1 MFELLHEIQGTLR
14 RNLMRTIATGFA
26 VVSGLF
32 LLIVLQGAGNG
43 VIHSFQYN
51 MGGFAFDAVHVFGG
65 RTTKPWEGIKEGRLI
80 RLDDR
85 DLDMSRRHFPHQIT
99 SAIPTVNY
107 EGVVAS
113 YAGHHINSTTMVG
126 VYPEYAASQAVEMLE
141 GRFINNIDMTEKRK
155 VCVMGNNSCK
165 DLFKEAGSAVGKGVE
180 LGGILYTVVGV
191 YKTNEM
197 FSGSNFYVPYTTL
210 CTIYNKG
217 RFIDELTMNTHNIP
231 TDSAMQL
238 FIDEYIRA
246 TSHIHSFDP
255 TDDRALWIWNQ
266 AGDNIQMQ
274 RAMSILNKAFWI
286 LGLLTLLSGVVSV
299 SNIMLIS
306 VKERTRE
313 FGIRRAIGARP
324 WNIIS
329 MVVLESVVITAIF
342 GYIGMLLGIFFC
354 EWMDATVG
362 NQVMDMGIFQA
373 RYFVDPTVDLHT
385 CVQATIV
392 IIVAGA
398 LAGFFPARKAVKVKA
413 IDALRS
419 A

>member
-1 MFELLHEIQGTLR
+1 M
-14 RNLMRTIATGFA
+14 MRTIATGFA

-65 RTTKPWEGIKEGRLI
+65 MTTRPWEGIKEGRLI

-85 DLDMSRRHFPHQIT
+85 DLEMSRRHFPHQIT
-99 SAIPTVNY
+99 TAIPTVTND
-107 EGVVAS
+107 GVVAS
-113 YAGHHINSTTMVG
+113 YGGHYVSSASMVG

-141 GRFINNIDMTEKRK
+141 GRFVNEMDLKEKRK
-155 VCVMGNNSCK
+155 VCVIGSNSCN
-165 DLFKEAGSAVGKGVE
+165 DLFKEGGTPIGQHVKLGS
-180 LGGILYTVVGV
+180 ILYTVVGV
-191 YKTNEM
+191 YKVNEM
-197 FSGSNFYVPYTTL
+197 FNGSNFYVPYTTL

-217 RFIDELTMNTHNIP
+217 RFIDELTMNTRNIP
-231 TDSAMQL
+231 TDSAMQQ
-238 FIDEYIRA
+238 FIAEYTRA

-255 TDDRALWIWNQ
+255 EDDRALWIWNQ

-274 RAMSILNKAFWI
+274 RAMNILNRSFWI

-324 WNIIS
+324 WNIIM
-329 MVVLESVVITAIF
+329 MVVLESVTITAIF

-362 NQVMDMGIFQA
+362 NQVMDLGVFQA
-373 RYFVDPTVDLHT
+373 KYFVDPTVDLHI
-385 CVQATIV
+385 CIQATIV

-398 LAGFFPARKAVKVKA
+398 LAGFFPARKAVKIKT
-413 IDALRS
+413 IDALR

>member
-1 MFELLHEIQGTLR
+1 MFELFHEIQGTLS

-65 RTTKPWEGIKEGRLI
+65 MTTRPWEGIKEGRLI

-85 DLDMSRRHFPHQIT
+85 DLEMSRRHFPHQIT
-99 SAIPTVNY
+99 TAIPTVTND
-107 EGVVAS
+107 GVVAS
-113 YAGHHINSTTMVG
+113 HGGHYVSSTSMVG

-141 GRFINNIDMTEKRK
+141 GRFVNEMDLKEKRK
-155 VCVMGNNSCK
+155 VCVIGSNSCK
-165 DLFKEAGSAVGKGVE
+165 DLFKEVGTPIGQHVKLGS
-180 LGGILYTVVGV
+180 ILYTVVGV
-191 YKTNEM
+191 YKVNEM
-197 FSGSNFYVPYTTL
+197 FNGSNFYVPYTTL

-217 RFIDELTMNTHNIP
+217 RFIDELTMNTRNIP
-231 TDSAMQL
+231 TDSAMQQ
-238 FIDEYIRA
+238 FIAEYTRA

-255 TDDRALWIWNQ
+255 EDDRALWIWNQ

-274 RAMSILNKAFWI
+274 RAMNILNRSFWI

-324 WNIIS
+324 WNIIM
-329 MVVLESVVITAIF
+329 MVVLESVTITAIF

-362 NQVMDMGIFQA
+362 NQVMDLGVFQA
-373 RYFVDPTVDLHT
+373 KYFVDPTVDLHI
-385 CVQATIV
+385 CIQATIV

-398 LAGFFPARKAVKVKA
+398 LAGFFPARKAVKIKT
-413 IDALRS
+413 IDALR

>member
-1 MFELLHEIQGTLR
+1 MFELFHEIQGTLS

-65 RTTKPWEGIKEGRLI
+65 MTTRPWEGIKEGRLI

-85 DLDMSRRHFPHQIT
+85 DLEMSRRHFPHQIT
-99 SAIPTVNY
+99 TAIPTVTND
-107 EGVVAS
+107 GVVAS
-113 YAGHHINSTTMVG
+113 HGGHYVNSTSMVG

-141 GRFINNIDMTEKRK
+141 GRFVNEMDLKEKRK
-155 VCVMGNNSCK
+155 VCVIGSNSCK
-165 DLFKEAGSAVGKGVE
+165 DLFKEGGTPIGQHVKLGS
-180 LGGILYTVVGV
+180 ILYTVVGV
-191 YKTNEM
+191 YKVNEM
-197 FSGSNFYVPYTTL
+197 FNGSNFYVPYTTL

-231 TDSAMQL
+231 TDSAMQQ
-238 FIDEYIRA
+238 FIAEYTRA

-255 TDDRALWIWNQ
+255 EDDRALWIWNQ

-274 RAMSILNKAFWI
+274 RAMNILNRSFWI

-324 WNIIS
+324 WNIIM
-329 MVVLESVVITAIF
+329 MVVLESVTITAIF

-362 NQVMDMGIFQA
+362 NQVMDLGVFQA
-373 RYFVDPTVDLHT
+373 KYFVDPTVDLHI
-385 CVQATIV
+385 CIQATIV

-398 LAGFFPARKAVKVKA
+398 LAGFFPARKAVKIKT
-413 IDALRS
+413 IDALR

>member
-1 MFELLHEIQGTLR
+1 
-14 RNLMRTIATGFA
+14 MRTIATGFA

-51 MGGFAFDAVHVFGG
+51 MGNFAFDAIHVFGG

-80 RLDDR
+80 QLDDR
-85 DLDMSRRHFPHQIT
+85 DLDMSRRHFPQQII
-99 SAIPTVNY
+99 SAIPTINQD
-107 EGVVAS
+107 GVVAS
-113 YAGHHINSTTMVG
+113 NGGHYISSASMVG
-126 VYPEYAASQAVEMLE
+126 VYPEYAGAQAVEMLE
-141 GRFINNIDMTEKRK
+141 GRFINNIDMTDKRK
-155 VCVMGNNSCK
+155 VCVIGSNSCK
-165 DLFKEAGSAVGKGVE
+165 DLFKESRSAIGKGVE
-180 LGGILYTVVGV
+180 LGGILYTVVGI
-191 YKTNEM
+191 YKTDEM
-197 FSGSNFYVPYTTL
+197 FNNSNFYVPYTTV

-217 RFIDELTMNTHNIP
+217 RFIDELTMNTRNIP
-231 TDSAMQL
+231 TDSAMNL
-238 FIDEYIRA
+238 FIEEYTRA

-255 TDDRALWIWNQ
+255 EDSRALWIWNQ
-266 AGDNIQMQ
+266 AEDNMKTQ
-274 RAMSILNKAFWI
+274 RAMNILNKAFWI

-329 MVVLESVVITAIF
+329 MVVLESIVITAIF

-362 NQVMDMGIFQA
+362 NQVMDIGIFQA
-373 RYFVDPTVDLHT
+373 KYFIDPTVDLHI
-385 CVQATIV
+385 CIQATIV

-398 LAGFFPARKAVKVKA
+398 LAGFFPARKAVKVKT
-413 IDALRS
+413 IDALR

>member
-1 MFELLHEIQGTLR
+1 MLELLHEIKGTLS
-14 RNLMRTIATGFA
+14 RNKMRTIATGFA

-51 MGGFAFDAVHVFGG
+51 MGSFAFDAVHVFGG

-85 DLDMSRRHFPHQIT
+85 DLEMSRRHFPHQIIT
-99 SAIPTVNY
+99 AIPTINQD
-107 EGVVAS
+107 GVVAA
-113 YAGHHINSTTMVG
+113 YGAHYINGVSMVG
-126 VYPEYAASQAVEMLE
+126 VYPEYASSQAVKLME
-141 GRFINNIDMTEKRK
+141 GRFVNNMDLMEKRK
-155 VCVMGNNSCK
+155 VCVLGSNSCK
-165 DLFKEAGSAVGKGVE
+165 DLFKEGGSPIGRRVK

-191 YKTNEM
+191 FKTDEM
-197 FSGSNFYVPYTTL
+197 FSSSSFYVPYTTL

-217 RFIDELTMNTHNIP
+217 RFIDELTMNMQNIP
-231 TDSAMQL
+231 TDSAMDQ
-238 FIDEYIRA
+238 FIKEYTRA
-246 TSHIHSFDP
+246 TSYIHSFDP
-255 TDDRALWIWNQ
+255 EDSRAMWIWNQ

-274 RAMSILNKAFWI
+274 RATSILNKAFWI

-329 MVVLESVVITAIF
+329 MVVLESVVITSIF

-354 EWMDATVG
+354 EWMNATVG
-362 NQVMDMGIFQA
+362 NQVMDVGVFQA

-385 CVQATIV
+385 CFQATIV
-392 IIVAGA
+392 IIIAGA
-398 LAGFFPARKAVKVKA
+398 LAGFFPARKAVKVKT
-413 IDALRS
+413 IDALR

>member
-1 MFELLHEIQGTLR
+1 MFELFHEIQGTLS

-65 RTTKPWEGIKEGRLI
+65 MTTRPWEGIKEGRLI

-85 DLDMSRRHFPHQIT
+85 DLEMSRRHFPHQIT
-99 SAIPTVNY
+99 TAIPTVTND
-107 EGVVAS
+107 GVVAS
-113 YAGHHINSTTMVG
+113 HGGHYVSSTSMVG

-141 GRFINNIDMTEKRK
+141 GRFVNEMDLKEKRK
-155 VCVMGNNSCK
+155 VCVIGSNSFK
-165 DLFKEAGSAVGKGVE
+165 DLFKEGGTPIGQHVKLGS
-180 LGGILYTVVGV
+180 ILYTVVGV
-191 YKTNEM
+191 YKVNEM
-197 FSGSNFYVPYTTL
+197 FNGSNFYVPYTTL

-217 RFIDELTMNTHNIP
+217 RFIDELTMNTRNIP
-231 TDSAMQL
+231 TDSAMQQ
-238 FIDEYIRA
+238 FIAEYTRA

-255 TDDRALWIWNQ
+255 EDDRALWIWNQ

-274 RAMSILNKAFWI
+274 RAMNILNRSFWI

-324 WNIIS
+324 WNIIM
-329 MVVLESVVITAIF
+329 MVVLESVTITAIF

-362 NQVMDMGIFQA
+362 NQVMDLGVFQA
-373 RYFVDPTVDLHT
+373 KYFVDPTVDLHI
-385 CVQATIV
+385 CIQATIV

-398 LAGFFPARKAVKVKA
+398 LAGFFPARKAVKIKT
-413 IDALRS
+413 IDALR

>member
-1 MFELLHEIQGTLR
+1 MLELLHEIKGTLS
-14 RNLMRTIATGFA
+14 RNKMRTIATGFA

-51 MGGFAFDAVHVFGG
+51 MGSFAFDAVHVFGG

-85 DLDMSRRHFPHQIT
+85 DLEMSRRHFPHQIIT
-99 SAIPTVNY
+99 AIPTINQD
-107 EGVVAS
+107 GVVAA
-113 YAGHHINSTTMVG
+113 YGAHYINGVSMVG
-126 VYPEYAASQAVEMLE
+126 VHPEYASSQAVKLME
-141 GRFINNIDMTEKRK
+141 GRFVNNMDLMEKRK
-155 VCVMGNNSCK
+155 VCVLGSNSCK
-165 DLFKEAGSAVGKGVE
+165 DLFKEGGSPIGRRVK

-191 YKTNEM
+191 FKTDEM
-197 FSGSNFYVPYTTL
+197 FGSSSFYVPYTTL

-231 TDSAMQL
+231 TDSAMEQ
-238 FIDEYIRA
+238 FMKEYTRA
-246 TSHIHSFDP
+246 TSYIHSFDP
-255 TDDRALWIWNQ
+255 TDERALWIWNQ

-274 RAMSILNKAFWI
+274 RATSILNKAFWI

-329 MVVLESVVITAIF
+329 MVVLESVVITSIF

-354 EWMDATVG
+354 EWMNATVG
-362 NQVMDMGIFQA
+362 NQVMDLGVFQA
-373 RYFVDPTVDLHT
+373 KYFVDPTVDLHT
-385 CVQATIV
+385 CFQATIV
-392 IIVAGA
+392 IIIAGA
-398 LAGFFPARKAVKVKA
+398 LAGFFPARKAVKVKT
-413 IDALRS
+413 IDALR

>member
-1 MFELLHEIQGTLR
+1 MLELLHEIKGTLN
-14 RNLMRTIATGFA
+14 RNKMRTIATGFA

-51 MGGFAFDAVHVFGG
+51 MGSFAFDAVHVFGG

-85 DLDMSRRHFPHQIT
+85 DLEMSRRHFPHQIIT
-99 SAIPTVNY
+99 AIPTINQD
-107 EGVVAS
+107 GVVAG
-113 YAGHHINSTTMVG
+113 YGAHYINGVSMVG
-126 VYPEYAASQAVEMLE
+126 VYPEYAPSQAVKLLE
-141 GRFINNIDMTEKRK
+141 GRFVNNMDLMEKRK
-155 VCVMGNNSCK
+155 VCVMGSNSCK
-165 DLFKEAGSAVGKGVE
+165 DLFKEGGSPIGRRVK
-180 LGGILYTVVGV
+180 LGSILYTVVGV
-191 YKTNEM
+191 FKTDEM
-197 FSGSNFYVPYTTL
+197 FKSSNFYVPYTTL
-210 CTIYNKG
+210 CTIYNRG
-217 RFIDELTMNTHNIP
+217 RFIDELTMNMQNIP
-231 TDSAMQL
+231 TDSAMDQ
-238 FIDEYIRA
+238 FIKEYTRA
-246 TSHIHSFDP
+246 TSYIHSFDP
-255 TDDRALWIWNQ
+255 EDSRALWIWNQ

-274 RAMSILNKAFWI
+274 RATSILNKAFWI

-329 MVVLESVVITAIF
+329 MVVLESVVITSIF

-354 EWMDATVG
+354 EWMNATVG
-362 NQVMDMGIFQA
+362 NQVMDLGVFQA
-373 RYFVDPTVDLHT
+373 KYFVDPTVDLYT
-385 CVQATIV
+385 CFQATIV
-392 IIVAGA
+392 IIIAGA
-398 LAGFFPARKAVKVKA
+398 LAGFFPARKAVKVKT
-413 IDALRS
+413 IDALR

>member
-1 MFELLHEIQGTLR
+1 MLELLHEIKGTLS
-14 RNLMRTIATGFA
+14 RNKMRTIATGFA

-51 MGGFAFDAVHVFGG
+51 MGSFAFDAVHVFGG

-85 DLDMSRRHFPHQIT
+85 DLEMSRRHFPHQIIT
-99 SAIPTVNY
+99 AIPTINQD
-107 EGVVAS
+107 GVVAA
-113 YAGHHINSTTMVG
+113 YGAHYINGVSMVG
-126 VYPEYAASQAVEMLE
+126 VYPEYASSQAVKLME
-141 GRFINNIDMTEKRK
+141 GRFVNNMDLMEKRK
-155 VCVMGNNSCK
+155 VCVLGSNSCK
-165 DLFKEAGSAVGKGVE
+165 DLFKEGGSPIGRRVK

-191 YKTNEM
+191 FKTNEM
-197 FSGSNFYVPYTTL
+197 FNSSNFYVPYTTL

-231 TDSAMQL
+231 TDSAMEQ
-238 FIDEYIRA
+238 FMKEYTRA
-246 TSHIHSFDP
+246 TSYIQSFDP
-255 TDDRALWIWNQ
+255 TDERALWIWNQ

-274 RAMSILNKAFWI
+274 RATGILNKAFWI

-329 MVVLESVVITAIF
+329 MVVLESVVITSIF

-354 EWMDATVG
+354 EWMNATVG
-362 NQVMDMGIFQA
+362 NQVMDLGVFQA
-373 RYFVDPTVDLHT
+373 KYFVDPTVDLHT
-385 CVQATIV
+385 CFQATIV
-392 IIVAGA
+392 IIIAGA
-398 LAGFFPARKAVKVKA
+398 LAGFFPARKAVKVKT
-413 IDALRS
+413 IDALR

>member
-1 MFELLHEIQGTLR
+1 MFELLHEVQGTLR

-51 MGGFAFDAVHVFGG
+51 LGSFAFDAIHVFGG
-65 RTTKPWEGIKEGRLI
+65 MTTKPWEGIKEGRLI

-85 DLDMSRRHFPHQIT
+85 DLEMSRRHFPHQIT
-99 SAIPTVNY
+99 SAIPTVNH
-107 EGVVAS
+107 EGVIAS
-113 YAGHHINSTTMVG
+113 FGAHHISNANMVG
-126 VYPEYAASQAVEMLE
+126 VFPEYVTSQAVEMLE
-141 GRFINNIDMTEKRK
+141 GRFVNKMDMTEKRK

-165 DLFKEAGSAVGKGVE
+165 DLFKENVSPVGQRVT

-197 FSGSNFYVPYTTL
+197 FNSSDFYVPYSTL

-231 TDSAMQL
+231 TDSAMSL
-238 FIDEYIRA
+238 FIEEYTRA

-255 TDDRALWIWNQ
+255 EDNRALWIWNQ

-274 RAMSILNKAFWI
+274 TAMNLLNKAFWI

-354 EWMDATVG
+354 EWMNATVG
-362 NQVMDMGIFQA
+362 NQVMDLGVFQA
-373 RYFVDPTVDLHT
+373 KYFVDPTVDLHT
-385 CVQATIV
+385 CLQATVV

-398 LAGFFPARKAVKVKA
+398 LAGFFPARKAVKVKT
-413 IDALRS
+413 IDALR

>member
-1 MFELLHEIQGTLR
+1 MFELFHEIQGTLS

-65 RTTKPWEGIKEGRLI
+65 MTTRPWEGIKEGRLI

-85 DLDMSRRHFPHQIT
+85 DLEMSRRHFPHQIT
-99 SAIPTVNY
+99 TAIPTVTND
-107 EGVVAS
+107 GVVAS
-113 YAGHHINSTTMVG
+113 YGGHYVSSASMVG

-141 GRFINNIDMTEKRK
+141 GRFVNEMDLKEKRK
-155 VCVMGNNSCK
+155 VCVIGSNSCN
-165 DLFKEAGSAVGKGVE
+165 DLFKEGGTPIGQHVKLGS
-180 LGGILYTVVGV
+180 ILYTVVGV
-191 YKTNEM
+191 YKVNEM
-197 FSGSNFYVPYTTL
+197 FNGSNFYVPYTTL

-217 RFIDELTMNTHNIP
+217 RFIDELTMNTRNIP
-231 TDSAMQL
+231 TDSAMQQ
-238 FIDEYIRA
+238 FIAEYTRA

-255 TDDRALWIWNQ
+255 EDDRALWIWNQ

-274 RAMSILNKAFWI
+274 RAMNILNRSFWI

-324 WNIIS
+324 WNIIM
-329 MVVLESVVITAIF
+329 MVVLESVTITAIF

-362 NQVMDMGIFQA
+362 NQVMDLGVFQA
-373 RYFVDPTVDLHT
+373 KYFVDPTVDLHI
-385 CVQATIV
+385 CIQATIV

-398 LAGFFPARKAVKVKA
+398 LAGFFPARKAVKIKT
-413 IDALRS
+413 IDALR

>member
-1 MFELLHEIQGTLR
+1 MLEILHEIKGTLS
-14 RNLMRTIATGFA
+14 RNMMRTIATGFA

-51 MGGFAFDAVHVFGG
+51 MGSFAFDAVRVFGG
-65 RTTKPWEGIKEGRLI
+65 RTTKPWDGIKEGRLI

-85 DLDMSRRHFPHQIT
+85 DLEMSRRHFPNQIT
-99 SAIPTVNY
+99 NAVPTI
-107 EGVVAS
+107 ERGGVVAS
-113 YAGHHINSTTMVG
+113 YGAHYINDASMKG
-126 VYPEYAASQAVEMLE
+126 VYPEYALMQAVKITE
-141 GRFINNIDMTEKRK
+141 GRFVNSMDMLEKRK
-155 VCVMGNNSCK
+155 VCVLGNNSCK
-165 DLFKEAGSAVGKGVE
+165 DLFKESGSAIGRQIK
-180 LGGILYTVVGV
+180 LGGILYTVVGI
-191 YKTNEM
+191 YKTDEM
-197 FSGSNFYVPYTTL
+197 FNSSNFYVPYTTL

-217 RFIDELTMNTHNIP
+217 RFIDELTMNIQNTP
-231 TDSAMQL
+231 MDSAMDQ
-238 FIDEYIRA
+238 FEKEYTRA
-246 TSHIHSFDP
+246 TSHIHTFDP
-255 TDDRALWIWNQ
+255 EDSRALWIWNQ
-266 AGDNIQMQ
+266 AEESMQMQ
-274 RAMSILNKAFWI
+274 KAMNILNKAFWI

-362 NQVMDMGIFQA
+362 NQVMDLGVFQTK
-373 RYFVDPTVDLHT
+373 YFVDPTVDLHV
-385 CVQATIV
+385 CFQATIV
-392 IIVAGA
+392 IVIAGA
-398 LAGFFPARKAVKVKA
+398 LAGFFPARKAVKVKT
-413 IDALRS
+413 IDALR

>member
-1 MFELLHEIQGTLR
+1 MFELFHEIQGTLS

-65 RTTKPWEGIKEGRLI
+65 MTTRPWEGIKEGRLI

-85 DLDMSRRHFPHQIT
+85 DLEMSRRHFPHQIT
-99 SAIPTVNY
+99 TAIPTVTN

-113 YAGHHINSTTMVG
+113 HGGHYVSSTSMVG

-141 GRFINNIDMTEKRK
+141 GRFVNEMDLKEKRK
-155 VCVMGNNSCK
+155 VCVIGSNSCN
-165 DLFKEAGSAVGKGVE
+165 DLFKEGGTPIGQHVKLGS
-180 LGGILYTVVGV
+180 ILYTVVGV
-191 YKTNEM
+191 YKVNEM
-197 FSGSNFYVPYTTL
+197 FNGSNFYVPYTTL

-217 RFIDELTMNTHNIP
+217 RFIDELTMNTRNIP
-231 TDSAMQL
+231 TDSAMQQ
-238 FIDEYIRA
+238 FIAEYTRA

-255 TDDRALWIWNQ
+255 EDDRALWIWNQ

-274 RAMSILNKAFWI
+274 RAMNILNRSFWI

-324 WNIIS
+324 WNIIM
-329 MVVLESVVITAIF
+329 MVVLESVTITAIF

-362 NQVMDMGIFQA
+362 NQVMDLGVFQA
-373 RYFVDPTVDLHT
+373 KYFVDPTVDLHI
-385 CVQATIV
+385 CIQATIV

-398 LAGFFPARKAVKVKA
+398 LAGFFPARKAVKIKT
-413 IDALRS
+413 IDALR

>member
-1 MFELLHEIQGTLR
+1 MFELFHEIQGTLS

-65 RTTKPWEGIKEGRLI
+65 MTTRPWEGIKEGRLI

-85 DLDMSRRHFPHQIT
+85 DLEMSRRHFPHQIT
-99 SAIPTVNY
+99 TAIPTVTND
-107 EGVVAS
+107 GVVAS
-113 YAGHHINSTTMVG
+113 HGGHYVSSTSMVG
-126 VYPEYAASQAVEMLE
+126 VYSEYAASQAVEMLE
-141 GRFINNIDMTEKRK
+141 GRFVNEMDLKEKRK
-155 VCVMGNNSCK
+155 VCVIGSNSCK
-165 DLFKEAGSAVGKGVE
+165 DLFKEGGTPIGQQVKLGS
-180 LGGILYTVVGV
+180 ILYTVVGV
-191 YKTNEM
+191 YKVNEM
-197 FSGSNFYVPYTTL
+197 FNGSNFYVPYTTL

-217 RFIDELTMNTHNIP
+217 RFIDELTMNTRNIP
-231 TDSAMQL
+231 TDSAMQQ
-238 FIDEYIRA
+238 FIAEYTRA

-255 TDDRALWIWNQ
+255 EDDRALWIWNQ

-274 RAMSILNKAFWI
+274 RAMNILNRSFWI

-324 WNIIS
+324 WNIIM
-329 MVVLESVVITAIF
+329 MVVLESVTITAIF

-362 NQVMDMGIFQA
+362 NQVMDLGVFQA
-373 RYFVDPTVDLHT
+373 KYFVDPTVDLHI
-385 CVQATIV
+385 CIQATIV

-398 LAGFFPARKAVKVKA
+398 LAGFFPARKAVKIKT
-413 IDALRS
+413 IDALR

>member
-1 MFELLHEIQGTLR
+1 MLELLHEIKGTLS
-14 RNLMRTIATGFA
+14 RNKMRTIATGFA

-51 MGGFAFDAVHVFGG
+51 MGSFAFDAVHVFGG

-85 DLDMSRRHFPHQIT
+85 DLEMSRRHFPHQIIT
-99 SAIPTVNY
+99 AIPTINQD
-107 EGVVAS
+107 GVVAA
-113 YAGHHINSTTMVG
+113 YGAHYINGVSMVG
-126 VYPEYAASQAVEMLE
+126 VYPEYAPSQAVKLLE
-141 GRFINNIDMTEKRK
+141 GRFVNNMDLMEKRK
-155 VCVMGNNSCK
+155 VCVLGSNSCK
-165 DLFKEAGSAVGKGVE
+165 DLFKEGGSPIGRWVK

-191 YKTNEM
+191 FKTDEM
-197 FSGSNFYVPYTTL
+197 FNSSNFYVPYTTL

-217 RFIDELTMNTHNIP
+217 RFIDELTMNMQNIS
-231 TDSAMQL
+231 TDSAMEQ
-238 FIDEYIRA
+238 FMEEYTRA
-246 TSHIHSFDP
+246 TSYIHSFDP
-255 TDDRALWIWNQ
+255 EDSRALWIWNQ

-274 RAMSILNKAFWI
+274 KATSILNKAFWI

-329 MVVLESVVITAIF
+329 MVVLESVVITSIF

-354 EWMDATVG
+354 EWMNATVG
-362 NQVMDMGIFQA
+362 NRVMDLGVFQA
-373 RYFVDPTVDLHT
+373 KYFVDPTVDLHT
-385 CVQATIV
+385 CFQATIV
-392 IIVAGA
+392 IIIAGA
-398 LAGFFPARKAVKVKA
+398 LAGFFPARKAVKVKT
-413 IDALRS
+413 IDALR